1 MLLSRMQ
8 IQKDR
13 YFLIHVMIYQIQ
25 KDRYYLNICYDLLD
39 TSRWILQ
46 YYLFVTYFLFYALLQ
61 IEADASSAQ
70 EKSSESII
78 RIRDLRERI
87 AALKVKFTENEVKVQ
102 QATGAADSAS
112 DLANEAEKVT
122 CYFEQLSYN
131 VINLVIYCSHSMW
144 NLIMKFTFQL

>member
-1 MLLSRMQ
+1 
-8 IQKDR
+8 
-13 YFLIHVMIYQIQ
+13 
-25 KDRYYLNICYDLLD
+25 
-39 TSRWILQ
+39 
-46 YYLFVTYFLFYALLQ
+46 LFYALLQ